1 MYLFFLQF
9 YCSLPDEPLMD
20 VFIEILNMYKTVS
33 QLLSERSVF
42 IAVTVLIFLNLAPD
56 ICPAYNTN

>member
-1 MYLFFLQF
+1 
-9 YCSLPDEPLMD
+9 MD
-20 VFIEILNMYKTVS
+20 VFIEILNVYKTVS

-56 ICPAYNTN
+56 ICPAYNTNQKLLKLNIFNIES